1 MVHTEAI
8 KGSNY
13 PAVVKVPGSNPGGPT
28 NLINTTGGNTVSERR
43 KVINLSI
50 NPKYFN
56 EVHDV
61 LDHIHDNMWPTAK
74 SSVMC
79 RLLLDFKKRGYKF
92 NGEGE

>member
-1 MVHTEAI
+1 M
-8 KGSNY
+8 
-13 PAVVKVPGSNPGGPT
+13 
-28 NLINTTGGNTVSERR
+28 SERR

-50 NPKYFN
+50 NPENFD

-61 LDHIHDNMWPTAK
+61 LDHIKAKMWPTAK

-92 NGEGE
+92 DGEGK